1 MTLEKRDLRPA
12 KLLVDHV
19 NLFLQG
25 TLSGP
30 ILDLACG
37 NGDNGIFLA
46 QRGCQVTCCDI
57 SSESL
62 GHAEKLAE
70 VNNARVKIWQVD
82 LEKDG
87 VNPLPKSAYGAIL
100 VFRYLHRPL
109 LECIK
114 KALKNGGLLIYETFT
129 ADQPKFG
136 KPRNPDFL
144 LNSGELLK
152 TYGDWEV
159 IHYFEG
165 IRENPTRAV
174 AQIICRKPEG
184 IGHRED
190 ISNFEFGISK

>member
-1 MTLEKRDLRPA
+1 MTLAKRDLRPA

-62 GHAEKLAE
+62 GQAEKLAE

-87 VNPLPKSAYGAIL
+87 VNPLPRSAYGAIL

-129 ADQPKFG
+129 VDQPKFG

-174 AQIICRKPEG
+174 AEIICRKPEG
-184 IGHRED
+184 RGHRA
-190 ISNFEFGISK
+190 